1 MDARYGV
8 PAVLRTGVPEF
19 YADVPDALLV
29 AAARDRRHL
38 EILRQLCF
46 TSVILVPLRTRD
58 RTLGVLMLISAES
71 GRRYDAEDLAL
82 AEELARRAA
91 VAGDN
96 AELFRGAQEA
106 VRRRD
111 ETVEELRLADRR
123 KDAVLAMLAHA
134 PRHPLSALAHA

>member
-1 MDARYGV
+1 MDAPCGV

-19 YADVPDALLV
+19 DADVPDALLV
-29 AAARDRRHL
+29 AAARDARHL

-91 VAGDN
+91 VAVDN

-111 ETVEELRLADRR
+111 ETVEDLRLADRR
-123 KDAVLAMLAHA
+123 KDECLPLLAHDFRN
-134 PRHPLSALAHA
+134 PPPALT